1 LRTSHATPIAVA
13 AYRPAGIGA
22 ITPARMSESTA
33 RPIDYAAAPAPEAG
47 PPKGALAAIF
57 LVAAMDFLGFGI
69 IIPLLPR
76 LIPDYRENAL
86 KVTLIFSVYSICQF
100 IGAPVLG
107 ALSDRVGRRPVLVI
121 SQLGSAVGYLL
132 LGLAPFAAGW
142 WEQAAPADGSLL
154 RTLLPSAAAATLLVV
169 YASRVI
175 DGFTG
180 GNIATAQAYIS
191 DVTTSANR
199 AKGMG
204 MLGAAFGVGFSFGP
218 ALGGLLGYY
227 GVKMF
232 GPQGV
237 SLPAYVAAALAA
249 LAAVLSWTRLTEGR
263 THKPTEAEV
272 WFHPSKFTGVF
283 RNPVVGQ
290 LLGLSFFIMA
300 AFVMMECVLVLF
312 LDTHFGFKELGT
324 GLFFGW
330 LGLCIVVVQGGVVG
344 RLSKKVGE
352 WPLAVAGPILVAV
365 GMAVFTATAFVDEA
379 AGSTTTGVGYA
390 VGLALLLLAG
400 AVNATGRSLQQ
411 PATSALLSKYSS
423 PRDQG
428 VVFGVYHGLG
438 SLARVA
444 GPIVAGLAYP
454 WWKGSSLH
462 NTGPFVTAGVIAV
475 LVALWTMTLRRT
487 AGSPQAAAAGPDA
500 AAAEPS

>member
-1 LRTSHATPIAVA
+1 
-13 AYRPAGIGA
+13 
-22 ITPARMSESTA
+22 MSEPSASEPAVPNSDA
-33 RPIDYAAAPAPEAG
+33 RPIDYAAGPAPDAG

-76 LIPDYRENAL
+76 LVPDYRENPL

-107 ALSDRVGRRPVLVI
+107 ALSDRTGRRPVLVI
-121 SQLGSAVGYLL
+121 SQLGSAIGYLL

-142 WEQAAPADGSLL
+142 WAYASPAEGSLL
-154 RTLLPSAAAATLLVV
+154 HTLLPTSAAATLAVV
-169 YASRVI
+169 YLSRII

-204 MLGAAFGVGFSFGP
+204 MLGAAFGVGFSLGP

-227 GVKMF
+227 GVQMF
-232 GPQGV
+232 GHQGV
-237 SLPAYVAAALAA
+237 SLPAYVAAV
-249 LAAVLSWTRLTEGR
+249 LAAVAAYLSWTKLVEAR
-263 THKPTEAEV
+263 THKPAEAEV
-272 WFHPSKFTGVF
+272 WFHPSKFTRVF
-283 RNPVVGQ
+283 RTPVVGQ
-290 LLGLSFFIMA
+290 LLSISFFIMA
-300 AFVMMECVLVLF
+300 AFVMMESVLVLF
-312 LDTHFGFKELGT
+312 LDTHFKLKELGT

-330 LGLCIVVVQGGVVG
+330 LGLCIIVIQGGVVG

-352 WPLAVAGPILVAV
+352 WPLAVVGPILVAA
-365 GMAVFTATAFVDEA
+365 GMAIFIATAFVGATPDA
-379 AGSTTTGVGYA
+379 DRGAGGGAGGVGTTGAAYGF
-390 VGLALLLLAG
+390 GLALLMLAG

-411 PATSALLSKYSS
+411 PATSALLSKYSDA
-423 PRDQG
+423 RDQG

-444 GPIVAGLAYP
+444 GPIVAGLVY
-454 WWKGSSLH
+454 SLWR
-462 NTGPFVTAGVIAV
+462 NTGPFATAGAIAV
-475 LVALWTMTLRRT
+475 LVCLWTATLKRS
-487 AGSPQAAAAGPDA
+487 AGTPPTVAAGPGA
-500 AAAEPS
+500 AAPEPS